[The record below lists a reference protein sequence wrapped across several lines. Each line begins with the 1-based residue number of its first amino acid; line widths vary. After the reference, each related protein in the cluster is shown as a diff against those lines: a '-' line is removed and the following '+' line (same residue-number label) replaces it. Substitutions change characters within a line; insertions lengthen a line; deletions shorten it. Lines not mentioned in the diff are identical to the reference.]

1 MVIRHI
7 PFSNN
12 ARLFSV
18 SLDIA
23 MNTLRRPSLWLLTLL
38 IMFPQLVETIYSPA
52 LPGIATSFHVSS
64 ERAAQT
70 LSIYFVAFAVG
81 VAMWGWLSDCIGR
94 RWAMLAG
101 LICYGTGCALAVVAT
116 DFSVLLLAR
125 MISAIGAAA
134 GSVVVQTMLRD
145 SYESTALSRVFSVMG
160 AALALSPVFGLLS
173 GGWLVSLYGHTGV
186 FVALVLL
193 ALLLLI
199 LTATMLPET
208 RPEHTL
214 SPKLAA
220 LFSRMMRDSELRKN
234 AMLVALLNTM
244 LFSYYSLA
252 PFLFGQLG
260 WSSRAFGWTGL
271 LLAFASLSGS
281 LLNRGLLTTGLTPER
296 LVRYACVLA
305 ALSGLVAWRL
315 QHSAWIL
322 IPVFGVVIAYGIA
335 IPNVLSQALR
345 HYREQ
350 AGAAGA
356 LFGLSYYLLLGMML
370 GLAGMVQQLG
380 LVLSVCA
387 LLAWLCSLGRR

>member
-1 MVIRHI
+1 
-7 PFSNN
+7 
-12 ARLFSV
+12 
-18 SLDIA
+18 
-23 MNTLRRPSLWLLTLL
+23 MNTFHRPPLWLLTLL

-52 LPGIATSFHVSS
+52 LPGIATSYHVSS

-70 LSIYFVAFAVG
+70 LSVYFVAFAVG

-94 RWAMLAG
+94 RRAMMAG
-101 LICYGTGCALAVVAT
+101 LLCYATGSLMAVVAT

-125 MISAIGAAA
+125 MVSAIGAAA

-186 FVALVLL
+186 FIALVLL
-193 ALLLLI
+193 ALLLLM
-199 LTATMLPET
+199 LTVTMLPET

-214 SPKLAA
+214 RPRLAA
-220 LFSRMMRDSELRKN
+220 LLSRMARDYELWKN
-234 AMLVALLNTM
+234 AILVALLNTM

-260 WSSRAFGWTGL
+260 WSSRAFGLTGL

-281 LLNRGLLTTGLTPER
+281 LLNQRLLTTGLTPEQ
-296 LVRYACVLA
+296 LVRYACALA
-305 ALSGLVAWRL
+305 ALSGLVAWCL

-387 LLAWLCSLGRR
+387 LLAWLCSQGRR

>member
-1 MVIRHI
+1 
-7 PFSNN
+7 
-12 ARLFSV
+12 
-18 SLDIA
+18 
-23 MNTLRRPSLWLLTLL
+23 MNTQRRPPLWLLTLL

-52 LPGIATSFHVSS
+52 LPGIATSFHISS

-70 LSIYFVAFAVG
+70 LSVYFVAFAVG
-81 VAMWGWLSDCIGR
+81 VTMWGWLSDSIGR
-94 RWAMLAG
+94 RRAMLAG
-101 LICYGTGCALAVVAT
+101 LICYGAGCTLAVVAS
-116 DFSVLLLAR
+116 DFNMLLLAR
-125 MISAIGAAA
+125 MVSAIGAAA

-173 GGWLVSLYGHTGV
+173 GGWLVSLYGHIGV

-193 ALLLLI
+193 AILLLI
-199 LTATMLPET
+199 LTATLLPET
-208 RPEHTL
+208 RPENTIR
-214 SPKLAA
+214 P
-220 LFSRMMRDSELRKN
+220 RMTVLLPHMARDGELWKN

-260 WSSRAFGWTGL
+260 WSSRAFGWTGV
-271 LLAFASLSGS
+271 LLALASLSGS
-281 LLNRGLLTTGLTPER
+281 LLNRRLLTTGLTPEQ
-296 LVRYACVLA
+296 LIRYACALA
-305 ALSGLVAWRL
+305 VLSGLAAWWQ
-315 QHSAWIL
+315 QHTAWIL
-322 IPVFGVVIAYGIA
+322 IPVFGVVLAYGIA
-335 IPNVLSQALR
+335 IPNVLSQALHR
-345 HYREQ
+345 YREQ

-387 LLAWLCSLGRR
+387 LLAWLCSLRR

>member
-1 MVIRHI
+1 MFYGLKPRKSFYFCNQTQCAYMILKRISILNYKNLEIDFKDGMVEKYTCTNFEDETENKNYIRDNVLMHHE
-7 PFSNN
+7 
-12 ARLFSV
+12 
-18 SLDIA
+18 
-23 MNTLRRPSLWLLTLL
+23 TLP
-38 IMFPQLVETIYSPA
+38 MGEF
-52 LPGIATSFHVSS
+52 
-64 ERAAQT
+64 
-70 LSIYFVAFAVG
+70 
-81 VAMWGWLSDCIGR
+81 
-94 RWAMLAG
+94 
-101 LICYGTGCALAVVAT
+101 
-116 DFSVLLLAR
+116 
-125 MISAIGAAA
+125 AIGTNTTAYRMA
-134 GSVVVQTMLRD
+134 RD
-145 SYESTALSRVFSVMG
+145 YEL
-160 AALALSPVFGLLS
+160 
-173 GGWLVSLYGHTGV
+173 W
-186 FVALVLL
+186 
-193 ALLLLI
+193 
-199 LTATMLPET
+199 
-208 RPEHTL
+208 
-214 SPKLAA
+214 
-220 LFSRMMRDSELRKN
+220 KN
-234 AMLVALLNTM
+234 AILVALLNTM

-281 LLNRGLLTTGLTPER
+281 LLNQRLLTTGLTPEQ

-305 ALSGLVAWRL
+305 ALSGLVAWCL
-315 QHSAWIL
+315 QHSASIL